1 MALTEFTEEMASQPE
16 YFKDVP
22 IDTIIEAKG
31 LPFED
36 KVRLVRYCLTN
47 NILINSSLVSNLILL
62 IKGSTLEDAVYEDAK
77 VIFKDLEE
85 YIDIKLA
92 LKKEISDFEENVLK
106 YYFGAF
112 KSLSVKLPDGKV
124 EIPGLY
130 KAVLSVADIYMISKL
145 LNKHKVDFDA
155 LPLVYE
161 GDIIVQAVNFQ
172 NPLITEFM
180 NVLAGRIKEDGIT
193 F

>member
-1 MALTEFTEEMASQPE
+1 M
-16 YFKDVP
+16 
-22 IDTIIEAKG
+22 G
-31 LPFED
+31 L
-36 KVRLVRYCLTN
+36 VNSVSSRM
-47 NILINSSLVSNLILL
+47 INS
-62 IKGSTLEDAVYEDAK
+62 TRWRRYTPR
-77 VIFKDLEE
+77 
-85 YIDIKLA
+85 
-92 LKKEISDFEENVLK
+92 
-106 YYFGAF
+106 GAF

-172 NPLITEFM
+172 NPLITELPATRYRPM
-180 NVLAGRIKEDGIT
+180 SP
-193 F
+193 

>member
-1 MALTEFTEEMASQPE
+1 MPLTEFTEEMAAQPE

-22 IDTIIEAKG
+22 MDTIIEAKG

-36 KVRLVRYCLTN
+36 KVRLLKYCMSN
-47 NILINSSLVSNLILL
+47 EILINSSLVTNLILM
-62 IKGSTLEDAVYEDAK
+62 IKGSTLEDSVYEDAK

-112 KSLSVKLPDGKV
+112 KSLSIKLPDGKI
-124 EIPGLY
+124 EIPPLY
-130 KAVLSVADIYMISKL
+130 KAVLTVADIYMISKL
-145 LNKHKVDFDA
+145 LNKHKLDFDS

-161 GDIIVQAVNFQ
+161 GDIILQAVNFQ

>member
-1 MALTEFTEEMASQPE
+1 MPLTEFTEDMAAQPE

-22 IDTIIEAKG
+22 MDAVIEAKD

-47 NILINSSLVSNLILL
+47 DILVNSSLVMNLVLL
-62 IKGSTLEDAVYEDAK
+62 IKGSTLEDKVYEDAK

-112 KSLSVKLPDGKV
+112 KSLSIKLPDGKV

-145 LNKHKVDFDA
+145 LNKHKVNFDA

>member
-1 MALTEFTEEMASQPE
+1 MPLTEFTEEMAAQPE

-22 IDTIIEAKG
+22 MDTIIEAKG
-31 LPFED
+31 LPLED
-36 KVRLVRYCLTN
+36 KVRLLKYCMSN
-47 NILINSSLVSNLILL
+47 EILINSSLVMNLILM

-92 LKKEISDFEENVLK
+92 LKKEISNFEENVLR

-112 KSLSVKLPDGKV
+112 KSLSVKLPDGKI
-124 EIPGLY
+124 EIPPLY

-145 LNKHKVDFDA
+145 LNKHKLDFDS

-161 GDIIVQAVNFQ
+161 GNIILQAVNFQ

-180 NVLAGRIKEDGIT
+180 NVLAGRIKEDGLT

>member
-22 IDTIIEAKG
+22 IDTIIEAKE
-31 LPFED
+31 LSYDD
-36 KVRLVRYCLTN
+36 KVRLIKYCLGN
-47 NILINSSLVSNLILL
+47 DILVNSSLVMNLILL
-62 IKGSTLEDAVYEDAK
+62 IKGSTLEDEVYKDAK

-112 KSLSVKLPDGKV
+112 KSLSVKLPDGKI
-124 EIPGLY
+124 EIPPLY
-130 KAVLSVADIYMISKL
+130 KAVLTVADIYMTSKL
-145 LNKHKVDFDA
+145 LNKHKLDFDS

-161 GDIIVQAVNFQ
+161 GNIILHAVNFQ
-172 NPLITEFM
+172 NPLMNEFM
-180 NVLAGRIKEDGIT
+180 NVLAGRIKKDGLT